1 MGILPVEFVNGEDF
15 NLLKM
20 NGDAILSIE
29 NIEDVKTPS
38 SLFQMII
45 KNPDSKDIKKITLKS
60 RIDTNAEVN
69 YYVNGGL
76 LQFVLRKLLND

>member
-1 MGILPVEFVNGEDF
+1 LF
-15 NLLKM
+15 NM
-20 NGDAILSIE
+20 
-29 NIEDVKTPS
+29 T
-38 SLFQMII
+38 I
-45 KNPDSKDIKKITLKS
+45 KNPDSGDMKKINLKS

>member
-1 MGILPVEFVNGEDF
+1 
-15 NLLKM
+15 
-20 NGDAILSIE
+20 
-29 NIEDVKTPS
+29 
-38 SLFQMII
+38 MII